1 MQLQRPIRIGLVGF
15 GAGGALFHAPYI
27 EAADGIELAGVV
39 TRSPARRALSAQQFP
54 AVPVYDSLPE
64 MAQAERAGAGLDA
77 VTITTPPSTRREL
90 VLQALK
96 MGLHVVADKP
106 FAPTAAAAAEL
117 DETGRRSGL
126 VLSVYHNRR
135 WDSDVRTVRQLIE
148 QDRLGRVRWF
158 DSRLDL
164 DEPSGL
170 EGGPTGGLVR
180 DLGSHLVDQALWLF
194 GPAENVFASFDW
206 GETDSGR
213 TDVAFTVT
221 LNHRDGV
228 TSRLSATK
236 LNKIDDREL
245 RVYGERGSYTVRSV
259 DVQIT
264 DLKQGRRPATDPAAW
279 GFEPESAW
287 GTLRTGAGAEAVP
300 AVQGSYVDYYRRF
313 AAAVRGEAPPP
324 VSAAE
329 AVAVLDVLD
338 AARLSATEGLAVRPG
353 GQVTG

>member
-1 MQLQRPIRIGLVGF
+1 MGNDRPVRIGLVGY

-27 EAADGIELAGVV
+27 EAAGGIELAGVV
-39 TRSPARRALSAQQFP
+39 TRNPARRELLAQQFP
-54 AVPVYDSLPE
+54 IVPVYDSLAE
-64 MAQAERAGAGLDA
+64 MARAPGVGLDA
-77 VTITTPPSTRREL
+77 VTITTPPPTRRDL
-90 VLQALK
+90 VLQALDL
-96 MGLHVVADKP
+96 GLHVVADKP
-106 FAPTAAAAAEL
+106 FAPTGADAAEL
-117 DETGRRSGL
+117 DEAGRRSGL

-135 WDSDVRTVRQLIE
+135 WDSDIRTVRQLIE
-148 QDRLGRVRWF
+148 QGRLGRVRWF

-194 GPAENVFASFDW
+194 GPVDRVYADFER
-206 GETDSGR
+206 GETASGR
-213 TDVAFTVT
+213 TDVAFAIT
-221 LNHRDGV
+221 LDHRAGV

-264 DLKQGRRPATDPAAW
+264 DLKRGRRPVADPSGW
-279 GFEPESAW
+279 GVEPETAW
-287 GTLRTGAGAEAVP
+287 GTLRTDAGAEAVP
-300 AVQGSYVDYYRRF
+300 AVQGSYVDYYRQL

-329 AVAVLDVLD
+329 AVAVLEVLD
-338 AARLSATEGLAVRPG
+338 AARVSATEGVAVRPG
-353 GQVTG
+353 GPVTG